1 MTQEQVHKCAFC
13 GSVVKQPPSQLKKTK
28 LHFCNRVCYNNY
40 RNSKTKLICLYCGKT
55 FERARWRAQE
65 HQNHFCCHEHYLKW
79 HEGKNHQLY
88 NKVEIA
94 CIICGKKFKVKPWRM
109 EKGGAKTCSKKCH
122 YAYMSSFLKDY
133 FKEHPIL
140 NRLSGENHP
149 QWQGGISFEPYCP
162 KFNKEFKERVRAF
175 FNYRCVECGKT
186 QEEEGRALCIHH
198 VNYNKKTCCDN
209 TIPLF
214 VPLCDTCHKRTN
226 RHRDYWQLHFTELIY
241 LQHGGKCYYSQEEFA
256 QLTCTSEQAVAQ
268 EA

>member
-1 MTQEQVHKCAFC
+1 MIQEHKCDFC
-13 GSVVKQPPSQLKKTK
+13 GDLFTADRVNK
-28 LHFCNRVCYNNY
+28 LNFCSRKCYENY
-40 RNSKTKLICLYCGKT
+40 RNRNKSHTCAYCGKV
-55 FERARWRAQE
+55 FERPQWIINKRKKE
-65 HQNHFCCHEHYLKW
+65 FQNHKLNFCSFECSKKW
-79 HEGKNHQLY
+79 HVGEKHQRFSQ
-88 NKVEIA
+88 VDVV
-94 CIICGKKFKVKPWRM
+94 CVICGKVFRDTNWRVST
-109 EKGGAKTCSKKCH
+109 GRTKTCSNECKYK
-122 YAYMSSFLKDY
+122 YIG
-133 FKEHPIL
+133 IL
-140 NRLSGENHP
+140 SKNRERSLDEFVRGENHP
-149 QWQGGISFEPYCP
+149 NWQGGISFEPYCP

-186 QEEEGRALCIHH
+186 QEEEGRALCCHH

>member
-1 MTQEQVHKCAFC
+1 MIQEQVYKCAFC

-28 LHFCNRVCYNNY
+28 LHFCNRDCYNKY
-40 RNSKTKLICLYCGKT
+40 RTKKLVCKYCGKT
-55 FERARWRAQE
+55 FRSPRHRAKRFR
-65 HQNHFCCHEHYLKW
+65 NHFCCHECFLKW
-79 HEGKNHQLY
+79 
-88 NKVEIA
+88 NKGENNTRCNQIEVT
-94 CIICGKKFKVKPWRM
+94 CVICGKKFKVKPYRV
-109 EKGGAKTCSKKCH
+109 EKGGAKTCSKECRIK
-122 YAYMSSFLKDY
+122 YSSSFLK
-133 FKEHPIL
+133 EHPIKAWL
-140 NRLSGENHP
+140 GVTGENHP

-162 KFNKEFKERVRAF
+162 KFNNEFKERVRAF